1 MKRLKF
7 TLKFF
12 GGCLLVLVVLFIYV
26 INWGSKRAL
35 DYKIDDISME
45 RVVLDDSACYE
56 HQHYLVSLTISPV
69 HYKYGFWEGNTFLK
83 DFAEYL
89 GKVFENSIQNTSIF
103 CLSIG
108 Q

>member
-45 RVVLDDSACYE
+45 RVDGSRDGSLIHIHINHDLFRGRDFLCDGEKPLFAISEFTIFSSHLRASLYLSALRE
-56 HQHYLVSLTISPV
+56 IL
-69 HYKYGFWEGNTFLK
+69 
-83 DFAEYL
+83 A
-89 GKVFENSIQNTSIF
+89 
-103 CLSIG
+103 
-108 Q
+108 

>member
-35 DYKIDDISME
+35 DYKIDDIMMT
-45 RVVLDDSACYE
+45 RVDGSW
-56 HQHYLVSLTISPV
+56 HSSLI
-69 HYKYGFWEGNTFLK
+69 HIHINHDLFRGRDFLCKEKIGKKEEG
-83 DFAEYL
+83 
-89 GKVFENSIQNTSIF
+89 
-103 CLSIG
+103 
-108 Q
+108 